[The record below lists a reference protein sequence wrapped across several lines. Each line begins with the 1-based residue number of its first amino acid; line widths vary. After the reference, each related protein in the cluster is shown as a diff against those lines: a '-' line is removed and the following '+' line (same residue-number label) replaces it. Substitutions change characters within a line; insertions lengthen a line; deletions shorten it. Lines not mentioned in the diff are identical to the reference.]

1 MTDTIQTETA
11 TTAQTETTEQ
21 ESRIIFVPLN
31 KLRKSPKNARK
42 VPHSEATITALA
54 ASIAHKGLIQNLV
67 VEPEMK
73 GDKPTGSYLVTAG
86 EGRRQAYALRAKR
99 KEIRKNHLV
108 RCWLDTEN
116 DPSEVS
122 LDENVTRENMHP
134 ADQFERFHE
143 LSRDKGWGA
152 EEIGARFGVTPE
164 VVKRRLRLGA
174 VSPKLIDVYRQDGL
188 TLDQLAAFALTDDHA
203 RQEQVFEN
211 LSHNKEPWIIRRDLT
226 ASNVPADDRRAVFIG
241 ADAYEEA
248 GGIILRDLVEDH
260 GGWFE
265 DAVLLDTLVSERLRE
280 IATEVLAEGWKWAE
294 ARIDFPH
301 DHGLR
306 RYYPQGVA
314 LSDADKDRLDEVT
327 AEYDSLLEGY
337 DAYEDIPDDVTAK
350 IKLLNAE
357 IEAIEARQQAYDPD
371 VIERGGVLVSLGSN
385 GEVRIERGFV
395 KAEDEPQPEADPEDE
410 AGDGIETDDEAALED
425 GEDED
430 VEEPDPGKPIADSL
444 VRDLTAHRTLGLRLA
459 LGAQPGMAMV
469 ALTHAMVLDLFYH
482 GYGKSCLEISAK
494 SDPLGSHA
502 EGIAATAAGEALSE
516 RHDAWGALLPE
527 DDADLWACLVQMPD
541 DSRTELLAHCVSLTV
556 NAVKLPWE
564 RSTNRIA
571 AADVVARAV
580 DLDMTA
586 TWAPTKV
593 SYLGRVTK
601 AHITQAV
608 TEAVSPE
615 AAERIA
621 PMKKDAMAEAA
632 AELVAGTGW
641 LPAVLRTTE
650 PEPVEIEQPEGVEV
664 EDFETDVQPSEAE
677 APHTEAQDGDIG
689 IEDER
694 SVEFV
699 EAEAAE
705 QPFEAETV
713 PAEPEPVDDEAAY
726 AVAAE

>member
-1 MTDTIQTETA
+1 MTDTTNAPTA
-11 TTAQTETTEQ
+11 EQ
-21 ESRIIFVPLN
+21 DSRIVFVPLN
-31 KLRKSPKNARK
+31 KLKKSPKNARK
-42 VPHSEATITALA
+42 VPHTEATIIALA

-67 VEPEMK
+67 VEPETK
-73 GDKPTGSYLVTAG
+73 ADGTPTGAYLVTAG
-86 EGRRQAYALRAKR
+86 EGRRLAYLLRAKR
-99 KEIRKNHLV
+99 KEISKNHLV
-108 RCWLDTEN
+108 RCWLDVEN
-116 DPSEVS
+116 DPAEVS

-188 TLDQLAAFALTDDHA
+188 TLDQLAGFALTDDHA

-211 LSHNKEPWIIRRDLT
+211 LSYNKEPWIIRRDLT

-241 ADAYEEA
+241 AEAYEEA
-248 GGIILRDLVEDH
+248 GGVIIRDLFTEDD
-260 GGWFE
+260 GGYFE
-265 DAVLLDTLVSERLRE
+265 DAGLLDTLVSERLRE
-280 IATEVLAEGWKWAE
+280 IATEVLAEGWRWAE
-294 ARIDFPH
+294 ASIDFPH

-314 LSDADKDRLDEVT
+314 LSDEDRDRLDEAT
-327 AEYDSLLEGY
+327 ADYDRLLEGY
-337 DAYEDIPDDVTAK
+337 DSYEDIPDEVNAK
-350 IKLLNAE
+350 IKLLNTA

-371 VIERGGVLVSLGSN
+371 VIERGGVFVSLGSN

-410 AGDGIETDDEAALED
+410 TGDGIETEDDAALED

-430 VEEPDPGKPIADSL
+430 TEEPDPGKPIADSL

-516 RHDAWGALLPE
+516 RHDAWGAQLPE

-556 NAVKLPWE
+556 SAVKLPWE

-586 TWAPTKV
+586 TWTATKA
-593 SYLGRVTK
+593 SYFGRVTK
-601 AHITQAV
+601 AHIAQAV

-621 PMKKDAMAEAA
+621 PLKKDAMAEAA
-632 AELVAGTGW
+632 EEQVAGTGW
-641 LPAVLRTTE
+641 LPTVLRTSE
-650 PEPVEIEQPEGVEV
+650 VVEAEPVADDVTTAGPEAQTGA
-664 EDFETDVQPSEAE
+664 EDFEAGDQPSEAE
-677 APHTEAQDGDIG
+677 APNTEAQDGDAG
-689 IEDER
+689 NTEQEVAADA
-694 SVEFV
+694 VEQPT
-699 EAEAAE
+699 EAE
-705 QPFEAETV
+705 PS
-713 PAEPEPVDDEAAY
+713 EPESEDADAY